1 MGAVGTPLLQS
12 YTKNFILRIF
22 PSKKFLPVQF
32 LNPFLPL

>member
-22 PSKKFLPVQF
+22 PQKKLQSPSFI
-32 LNPFLPL
+32 NPFLPL